1 MERHINDA
9 QTKAA
14 DVVVGGARV
23 LDTDGHFYKPTVLAK
38 ISNDMLVCN
47 EETFG
52 PVAPIM
58 K

>member
-1 MERHINDA
+1 MERHIKDA
-9 QTKAA
+9 RTKGA

-23 LDTDGHFYKPTVLAK
+23 PDTDGHFYKPTVLANV
-38 ISNDMLVCN
+38 SNDMLVFT